1 MADKKF
7 TKIDMFN
14 TIINVL
20 NEIEIAADENTPS
33 TDEVI
38 NWCKG
43 QIEVVEKKASKA
55 RETAAKKKAEND
67 VYKERV
73 YDFIANSEEPVTAD
87 DIVADIGEESFTKA
101 KAVARCTALVKEGR
115 ITKEEIKVN
124 KVRKMTYQVA
134 ETEEEE
140 A

>member
-1 MADKKF
+1 MMY
-7 TKIDMFN
+7 T
-14 TIINVL
+14 
-20 NEIEIAADENTPS
+20 
-33 TDEVI
+33 
-38 NWCKG
+38 
-43 QIEVVEKKASKA
+43 
-55 RETAAKKKAEND
+55 R
-67 VYKERV
+67 KE
-73 YDFIANSEEPVTAD
+73 YIANSEEPVTAD

-140 A
+140 V

>member
-38 NWCKG
+38 DWCKG

-55 RETAAKKKAEND
+55 RETAAKKKAENGSGD
-67 VYKERV
+67 
-73 YDFIANSEEPVTAD
+73 
-87 DIVADIGEESFTKA
+87 
-101 KAVARCTALVKEGR
+101 
-115 ITKEEIKVN
+115 
-124 KVRKMTYQVA
+124 
-134 ETEEEE
+134 
-140 A
+140 

>member
-1 MADKKF
+1 MK
-7 TKIDMFN
+7 N
-14 TIINVL
+14 L
-20 NEIEIAADENTPS
+20 NFPLFITWNITSNCNLRCKHCLNNSGTRLPNQL
-33 TDEVI
+33 TDEEI
-38 NWCKG
+38 FNLI
-43 QIEVVEKKASKA
+43 IEFSKA
-55 RETAAKKKAEND
+55 GMQEIRFTGGEPL
-67 VYKERV
+67 VHRRV

-140 A
+140 V

>member
-38 NWCKG
+38 DWCKG

-55 RETAAKKKAEND
+55 SKSL
-67 VYKERV
+67 
-73 YDFIANSEEPVTAD
+73 F
-87 DIVADIGEESFTKA
+87 
-101 KAVARCTALVKEGR
+101 
-115 ITKEEIKVN
+115 
-124 KVRKMTYQVA
+124 
-134 ETEEEE
+134 
-140 A
+140 